1 VDNER
6 LDNER
11 LAAWITLVL
20 TQRVIAERLNAR
32 LAQAGAPSAAELEL
46 LGRLNGADG
55 GRLRMIDL
63 ASLLMVSKSGVTRLI
78 DRLVAKGLVE
88 RYSPQ
93 DNRRIVYAEITDL
106 GRSTLDESAG
116 IYIAVID
123 DAIGDHLTE
132 TGVGTLRRLLR
143 KLLEGN
149 GGWDDERC
157 SPTFTDMG
165 WGAAE

>member
-1 VDNER
+1 MDDER

-11 LAAWITLVL
+11 LAGWISLVL

-32 LAQAGAPSAAELEL
+32 LAQAGAPSAPELEL
-46 LGRLNGADG
+46 LGRLNGTDG
-55 GRLRMIDL
+55 GRLRMVDL
-63 ASLLMVSKSGVTRLI
+63 ASVLMVSKSGVTRLI

-88 RYSPQ
+88 RHSPP

-116 IYIAVID
+116 KYIAVID

-132 TGVGTLRRLLR
+132 ADVKTLRRLLR
-143 KLLEGN
+143 KVLEGN

-157 SPTFTDMG
+157 SPALSDISG
-165 WGAAE
+165 SAGG